1 MLLTISVG
9 SFALTVAMGNALAT
23 AALDGT
29 IDLAETTKALEM
41 FLRVT
46 PPFTIDR
53 ANRVSRVMTLR
64 LEAREMSIS
73 STVVHGHLAATF

>member
-29 IDLAETTKALEM
+29 IDLAETTTALGD
-41 FLRVT
+41 V
-46 PPFTIDR
+46 PPGD
-53 ANRVSRVMTLR
+53 
-64 LEAREMSIS
+64 
-73 STVVHGHLAATF
+73 AAVYDLSGEPCR